1 MNDHSILKVAVLVM
15 DAKAIQCSIRK
26 LSETG
31 ATLEVPNTV
40 GIPENF
46 DLVIDGIRR
55 PCHAVSRSD
64 TQIVVDFEWPI
75 SSPAAC

>member
-1 MNDHSILKVAVLVM
+1 MNDHSNRLFSKIAVVVM
-15 DAKAIQCSIRK
+15 DDKAIQCTIRK
-26 LSETG
+26 LSETS

-55 PCHAVSRSD
+55 PCHAVWKSD
-64 TQIVVDFEWPI
+64 TEIGVELEWAI
-75 SSPAAC
+75 

>member
-1 MNDHSILKVAVLVM
+1 MSDHSILKIAVIVM
-15 DAKAIQCSIRK
+15 DHKAIQCTISK

-31 ATLEVPNTV
+31 ATVEVPSTV

-55 PCHAVSRSD
+55 PCHAGWMSR
-64 TQIVVDFEWPI
+64 TEIGVEFEWTV
-75 SSPAAC
+75 